1 MFGYVV
7 PDKMNMFMK
16 DYYGYRAFYCGLC
29 KSIGKRC
36 SQLMRINVY
45 LYTSYIGQ
53 CRHNFRAS
61 APCAQA
67 QSVAVYARILWG

>member
-1 MFGYVV
+1 
-7 PDKMNMFMK
+7 
-16 DYYGYRAFYCGLC
+16 
-29 KSIGKRC
+29 
-36 SQLMRINVY
+36 MRINVY